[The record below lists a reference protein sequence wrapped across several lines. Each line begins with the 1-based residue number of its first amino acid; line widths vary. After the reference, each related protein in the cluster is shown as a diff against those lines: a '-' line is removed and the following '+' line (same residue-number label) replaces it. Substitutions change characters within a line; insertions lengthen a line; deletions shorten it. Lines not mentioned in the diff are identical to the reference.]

1 MEQIMNNNA
10 PVGYSRHSS
19 GCDSDLAQPRTLAD
33 TVFLREVNL
42 AQHRYL
48 KNAACL
54 TRPVYNN
61 LVKAFAVYLI

>member
-33 TVFLREVNL
+33 TAFLREVNL
-42 AQHRYL
+42 AQHRDL
-48 KNAACL
+48 KKPLA
-54 TRPVYNN
+54 
-61 LVKAFAVYLI
+61 